1 MGEGFHLT
9 PNRLQ
14 NRQQTR
20 ISSTLRD
27 SKAAHPLV
35 RIPKPPFFGK
45 VQRYILGKL
54 RGVWSVSEIASARRP
69 YAAGIGLPPPPPQ
82 SPSQGYRIYF
92 FR

>member
-27 SKAAHPLV
+27 SKAAHP
-35 RIPKPPFFGK
+35 
-45 VQRYILGKL
+45 
-54 RGVWSVSEIASARRP
+54 
-69 YAAGIGLPPPPPQ
+69 
-82 SPSQGYRIYF
+82 QGYRIYF